1 MGKIVG
7 SDEFTYEM
15 NEEWAKLPQG
25 WAMPTA
31 AVAVDSHD
39 RVFVFNRTQDHPVC
53 VFDREGNF
61 LYAWGG
67 GQDTFRFHHAVYI
80 DPQDN
85 VWLVE
90 RDYCTLMKF
99 SPRGKHLMTLGVRGY
114 RSNTGIPDDDF
125 RSDSWKRLTRSAGPF
140 NLPTGIVEAP
150 NGNLFVSDGYANARV
165 HKFTSMG
172 VYITSWGEP
181 GIGPGQL
188 NLPHG
193 VWIDGKGRVLV
204 ADREND
210 RIQLFTQEGEYLAEW
225 KPGMV
230 GPANVCLDA
239 QGIVYV
245 AEHNSGYVSVL
256 SPEGELL
263 ARWGSEKYR
272 SMHGIWVDSHRD
284 LYVAQPGD
292 SGGGLGGRKVVK
304 YLRQMP

>member
-7 SDEFTYEM
+7 SGEFTYEM
-15 NEEWAKLPQG
+15 QEEWAKLPRG
-25 WAMPTA
+25 WEMPAA
-31 AVAVDSHD
+31 AVAADSHD
-39 RVFVFNRTQDHPVC
+39 RVYVFNRTQDHPIC
-53 VFDREGNF
+53 VFDREGNL
-61 LYAWGG
+61 LYTWGG
-67 GQDTFRFHHAVYI
+67 GQDLFRFHHAVYL
-80 DPQDN
+80 DPEDN

-99 SPRGKHLMTLGVRGY
+99 SPRGKHLMTLGAKGVR
-114 RSNTGIPDDDF
+114 SPTGIPDDDF
-125 RSDSWKRLTRSAGPF
+125 RSDSWKRLTHSAGPF
-140 NLPTGIVEAP
+140 NLPTGIVQAP

-165 HKFTSMG
+165 HKFTAMG

-181 GIGPGQL
+181 GSGAGQL

-193 VWIDGKGRVLV
+193 IWIDGKGRVLV

-210 RIQLFTQEGEYLAEW
+210 RVQLFTQEGEYLGEW

-230 GPANVCLDA
+230 GPANLCLDA

-245 AEHNSGYVSVL
+245 SEHNSGYVSVL

-263 ARWGSEKYR
+263 ARWGSDNYR

-292 SGGGLGGRKVVK
+292 SGGGLSGRKVVK
-304 YLRQMP
+304 YLRQR